1 MEENV
6 QKYELE
12 QDNKTY
18 IVTTSIINNKYLK
31 ISCFPNKQKYGYQN
45 QFSLNDLINI
55 NKIFLHNRNLKEIQE
70 ELEKCILDQKV
81 SLLQNRTI
89 FDINFYI
96 TNNSIT
102 GKVPIR
108 LNYQFHNSN
117 QENKIKNHKLL
128 KQIEQDTSTIK
139 KEQDILKEKIDQI
152 LSSNFVYD
160 SIINNFQN
168 NKNNKVTYNNNNL
181 SLNNNSSFNNMI
193 RKNDIGINKSSKS
206 EKTYIESSILN
217 NLDEL
222 KMLEAKLKKL
232 IRGIKN
238 INCRL
243 LYRASQDSDKAEIFH
258 RKCKGIENTV
268 ILVETDKNKR
278 FGGFSS
284 QTWDGDR
291 IKKTDQFA
299 FIFSLDKL
307 KIYDIKNGANAIEC
321 YNNYG
326 PIFSGYFLINDNSLK
341 YGGRTFL
348 KGNNYITNE
357 NLELTGGNDKFG
369 VKEIEAFQIIFG

>member
-1 MEENV
+1 MEESI

-31 ISCFPNKQKYGYQN
+31 ICCFPNKQKYGYQN
-45 QFSLNDLINI
+45 QFSLNDLVNI
-55 NKIFLHNRNLKEIQE
+55 NRIFLHNKNLTEIQN

-81 SLLQNRTI
+81 SLLHNRTI

-102 GKVPIR
+102 GKVPLR
-108 LNYQFHNSN
+108 LNYQYHNSN
-117 QENKIKNHKLL
+117 QENKTKNHKLL
-128 KQIEQDTSTIK
+128 KQIEKDTSTIK

-160 SIINNFQN
+160 SIINNVQYNSN
-168 NKNNKVTYNNNNL
+168 NKMTYNNNY
-181 SLNNNSSFNNMI
+181 SLDNNSSFNNMNN
-193 RKNDIGINKSSKS
+193 KSDIGRNKSSKS
-206 EKTYIESSILN
+206 QKAYIESSILN

-222 KMLEAKLKKL
+222 KMIESKLRKL
-232 IRGIKN
+232 VRGVKS

-243 LYRASQDSDKAEIFH
+243 LYKASQDSDKAEVFH
-258 RKCKGIENTV
+258 RKCRGIENTV

-278 FGGFSS
+278 FGGFTT
-284 QTWDGDR
+284 QNWDGDR
-291 IKKTDQFA
+291 TKKIDQYA

-307 KIYDIKNGANAIEC
+307 KIYEINNGANSIEC
-321 YNNYG
+321 YNNCG
-326 PIFSGYFLINDNSLK
+326 PLFSGYFLINDNAFK

-348 KGNNYITNE
+348 KGNNYNTNE
-357 NLELTGGNDKFG
+357 NFELTGGKDKFG
-369 VKEIEAFQIIFG
+369 VKEIEVFQIIFE

>member
-31 ISCFPNKQKYGYQN
+31 ICCFPNKQKYGYQN
-45 QFSLNDLINI
+45 QFSLNDLVNI
-55 NKIFLHNRNLKEIQE
+55 NKMFLHNRNLKEIQD

-81 SLLQNRTI
+81 SLLHNRTI

-102 GKVPIR
+102 GKVSIR
-108 LNYQFHNSN
+108 LNYQYHNSN

-160 SIINNFQN
+160 SIINNYQN
-168 NKNNKVTYNNNNL
+168 NGNNKMIYNNNF
-181 SLNNNSSFNNMI
+181 SLNNNSSFNN
-193 RKNDIGINKSSKS
+193 KNNKSDIGDNKSSKS

-217 NLDEL
+217 NLEEL
-222 KMLEAKLKKL
+222 KIIESKLRKL
-232 IRGIKN
+232 VKGVKY

-243 LYRASQDSDKAEIFH
+243 LYKASIDSDKAEIFH
-258 RKCKGIENTV
+258 RKCRGKENTV

-278 FGGFSS
+278 FGGFTS
-284 QTWDGDR
+284 QNWDGDR
-291 IKKTDQFA
+291 AKKSDQFA

-307 KIYDIKNGANAIEC
+307 KIYEIKNGANAIEC

-326 PIFSGYFLINDNSLK
+326 PIFSGYFLINDNSFK
-341 YGGRTFL
+341 NGGRTFL
-348 KGNNYITNE
+348 KGNNYTTNE
-357 NLELTGGNDKFG
+357 NFELTGSKDKFG
-369 VKEIEAFQIIFG
+369 VKEIEVFQIIFE

>member
-18 IVTTSIINNKYLK
+18 IVTTSIINNQYLK
-31 ISCFPNKQKYGYQN
+31 ISCFPSKQKYGYQN
-45 QFSLNDLINI
+45 QFSLNDLVNI
-55 NKIFLHNRNLKEIQE
+55 NKIFLHNRNLKEIQD
-70 ELEKCILDQKV
+70 ELEKCILSQKV
-81 SLLQNRTI
+81 SLLHNRTI

-96 TNNSIT
+96 TKNSIT

-117 QENKIKNHKLL
+117 QENKIKNQKLL

-168 NKNNKVTYNNNNL
+168 NKNSKMPSNNNF
-181 SLNNNSSFNNMI
+181 SLDNNSYFNNM
-193 RKNDIGINKSSKS
+193 NNKSDMGRNKS
-206 EKTYIESSILN
+206 PKSAKTYIESSILN

-222 KMLEAKLKKL
+222 KMLESKLKKL
-232 IRGIKN
+232 VRGIKN

-243 LYRASQDSDKAEIFH
+243 LYRASQDSDKAEVFH
-258 RKCKGIENTV
+258 RKCKGFENTI

-278 FGGFSS
+278 FGGFTT

-307 KIYDIKNGANAIEC
+307 KIYEIKNGANTIEC

-348 KGNNYITNE
+348 KGNNYPTNE
-357 NLELTGGNDKFG
+357 NLELTGSKDKFG
-369 VKEIEAFQIIFG
+369 VSEIEVFQIIFE

>member
-31 ISCFPNKQKYGYQN
+31 ISCFPSKQKYGYQN
-45 QFSLNDLINI
+45 QFSLNDLVNI
-55 NKIFLHNRNLKEIQE
+55 NKIFLHNRNLKEIQD

-81 SLLQNRTI
+81 SLLHNRTI

-96 TNNSIT
+96 TKNSIT

-117 QENKIKNHKLL
+117 QENKIKNQKLL

-168 NKNNKVTYNNNNL
+168 NKNSKMPSNNNF
-181 SLNNNSSFNNMI
+181 SLDNNNYFNNM
-193 RKNDIGINKSSKS
+193 NNKSDMGRNKS
-206 EKTYIESSILN
+206 PKSAKTYIESNILN

-222 KMLEAKLKKL
+222 KMIESKLRKL
-232 IRGIKN
+232 VKGVKN

-243 LYRASQDSDKAEIFH
+243 LYKASQDSDKAEVFH
-258 RKCKGIENTV
+258 RKCRGIENTV

-278 FGGFSS
+278 FGGFTT
-284 QTWDGDR
+284 QNWDGDR
-291 IKKTDQFA
+291 TKKIDQYA

-307 KIYDIKNGANAIEC
+307 KIYEINNGANSIEC
-321 YNNYG
+321 YNNCG
-326 PIFSGYFLINDNSLK
+326 PLFSGYFLINDNAFK

-348 KGNNYITNE
+348 KGNNYPINE
-357 NLELTGGNDKFG
+357 NLELTGSKDKFG
-369 VKEIEAFQIIFG
+369 VNEIEVFQIIFE

>member
-12 QDNKTY
+12 QDKKKY

-31 ISCFPNKQKYGYQN
+31 ICCFPNKQKYGYQN
-45 QFSLNDLINI
+45 QFSLNDLVNI
-55 NKIFLHNRNLKEIQE
+55 NKIFLHDKDLKEIQD
-70 ELEKCILDQKV
+70 ELENCILNQKV
-81 SLLQNRTI
+81 SLLHNRTI

-96 TNNSIT
+96 TKNLIT
-102 GKVPIR
+102 GKVPLR

-117 QENKIKNHKLL
+117 QENKIRNHNLL
-128 KQIEQDTSTIK
+128 KQIEKDTSTIK

-160 SIINNFQN
+160 SIINNFQDNSN
-168 NKNNKVTYNNNNL
+168 NKMAYNNNF
-181 SLNNNSSFNNMI
+181 SLDNNNNMNNKSDFG
-193 RKNDIGINKSSKS
+193 RNKSSKS
-206 EKTYIESSILN
+206 EKTYIESSILS
-217 NLDEL
+217 NLNEL
-222 KMLEAKLKKL
+222 KMLESKFKNL
-232 IRGIKN
+232 IKGLKN

-258 RKCKGIENTV
+258 RKCKGIENIV

-278 FGGFSS
+278 FGGFTT
-284 QTWDGDR
+284 QTWDGDG
-291 IKKTDQFA
+291 IQKSDQYA

-307 KIYDIKNGANAIEC
+307 KIYEIKNGTNAIEC

-326 PIFSGYFLINDNSLK
+326 PVFSGYFLINDQSLK
-341 YGGRTFL
+341 YGGRTYS
-348 KGNNYITNE
+348 KGNNYINNE
-357 NLELTGGNDKFG
+357 IFELTGVKDKFG
-369 VKEIEAFQIIFG
+369 VNEIEAFEIIFE

>member
-31 ISCFPNKQKYGYQN
+31 ISCFPSKQKYGYQN
-45 QFSLNDLINI
+45 QFSLNDLVNI
-55 NKIFLHNRNLKEIQE
+55 NKIFLHNRNLKEIQD
-70 ELEKCILDQKV
+70 ELEKCILNQKV
-81 SLLQNRTI
+81 SLLHNRTI

-96 TNNSIT
+96 TKNSIT

-117 QENKIKNHKLL
+117 QENKIKNQKLL

-168 NKNNKVTYNNNNL
+168 NKNSKMPSNNNF
-181 SLNNNSSFNNMI
+181 SLDNNSYFNNM
-193 RKNDIGINKSSKS
+193 NNKSDMGRNKS
-206 EKTYIESSILN
+206 PKSAKTYIESSILN

-222 KMLEAKLKKL
+222 KMLESKLKKL
-232 IRGIKN
+232 VRGIKN

-243 LYRASQDSDKAEIFH
+243 LYRASQDSDKAENFH

-278 FGGFSS
+278 FGGFTT

-307 KIYDIKNGANAIEC
+307 KIYEIKNGANAIEC

-348 KGNNYITNE
+348 KGNNYPINE
-357 NLELTGGNDKFG
+357 NLELTGSKDKFG
-369 VKEIEAFQIIFG
+369 VNEIEVFQIIFE